1 MSFAPGLP
9 DGTTD
14 LLLKLSDQPLIVPD
28 ELVQHIMNKSGE
40 NAKDPD
46 LVRLACLASQKF
58 LASVIHD
65 TLQHHKMKSLAPP
78 AHLKAQGMSL
88 KETRKVLRTED
99 VAMALGEYG
108 VNVRACPYFVD
119 ASGKAGGKGAGP
131 KAPTPSAVKRP

>member
-28 ELVQHIMNKSGE
+28 ELTQHIMNKSGQD
-40 NAKDPD
+40 AKDPD
-46 LVRLACLASQKF
+46 LVRLACLASQMF

-65 TLQHHKMKSLAPP
+65 TMQNHKMKSLAPP

-88 KETRKVLRTED
+88 KESRKVLRTED
-99 VAMALGEYG
+99 LATALGDYG
-108 VNVRACPYFVD
+108 VNVKACPYFVD
-119 ASGKAGGKGAGP
+119 ASGKANTKGGGS
-131 KAPTPSAVKRP
+131 KAPAQPAPKRQ